1 MDSTEVLEAYDVLE
15 IVEAELVAHLVAEV
29 VAGGKSVACVD
40 TYANAAFVVDALD
53 DAGDVF
59 ELPAEVG
66 TLSGGVLDDGGDTFG
81 LSQGGV
87 HLSCYLV
94 EAFLFAYLVEVAA
107 RVEIEHGQTKLFGTF
122 HLIEECI
129 ATFLQGLFVG

>member
-1 MDSTEVLEAYDVLE
+1 M
-15 IVEAELVAHLVAEV
+15 
-29 VAGGKSVACVD
+29 AGVD
-40 TYANAAFVVDALD
+40 TYANAAFVVDAFD

-66 TLSGGVLDDGGDTFG
+66 TLSSGVLDDGGDAFG

-107 RVEIEHGQTKLFGTF
+107 RVEIEHGQAELFGAL
-122 HLIEECI
+122 HLVEECI